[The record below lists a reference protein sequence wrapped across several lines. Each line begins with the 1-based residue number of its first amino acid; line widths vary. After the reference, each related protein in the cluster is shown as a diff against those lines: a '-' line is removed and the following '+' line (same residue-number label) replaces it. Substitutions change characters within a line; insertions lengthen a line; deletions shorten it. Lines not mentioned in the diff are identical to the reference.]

1 MTELQD
7 SREERKEE
15 RRKRREERW
24 KERCGPGN
32 QGQFGIISGRS
43 NNMLTGVFILIIGV
57 AALLKATLTD
67 FPDWLFSWQM
77 LLIAFGM
84 FIGLRHN
91 FRGPS
96 WLILILIGG
105 IFLINEI
112 YPEISFRRY
121 MWPVAIIVVGLF
133 IILRPR
139 RGWKFNPNKKTEGA
153 SDSFFTEDIDYS
165 KEDFVDSTSF
175 FGGAKKI
182 VISKNFKGGD
192 LVNIFGGTELD
203 LSQADFT
210 GTSVIEL
217 TTIFGGTKLLVPSNW
232 SVKSEA
238 VTIFGGIE
246 DKRRMQTITEATEK
260 TLYIRGTVIFG
271 GIEIKSF

>member
-1 MTELQD
+1 MTENQD
-7 SREERKEE
+7 SREERRAE
-15 RRKRREERW
+15 RKRRREERW
-24 KERCGPGN
+24 KERCDPN
-32 QGQFGIISGRS
+32 HQGSFGIVQSGHG
-43 NNMLTGVFILIIGV
+43 NKWTGIFILVIGV

-77 LLIAFGM
+77 LLIAFGV

-96 WLILILIGG
+96 WFILVLIGG
-105 IFLINEI
+105 IFLLNEI

-121 MWPVAIIVVGLF
+121 MWPLAIILVGLF

-153 SDSFFTEDIDYS
+153 SDSFFTEDVDYS
-165 KEDFVDSTSF
+165 KDDFVDSTSI

-182 VISKNFKGGD
+182 IISKNFRGGD

-210 GTSVIEL
+210 GVAVIEL

-232 SVKSEA
+232 SIKSEA

-246 DKRRMQTITEATEK
+246 DKRRMQTVTEASEK
-260 TLYIRGTVIFG
+260 TLLIRGTVIFG
-271 GIEIKSF
+271 GIDIKSF

>member
-1 MTELQD
+1 MTENQD
-7 SREERKEE
+7 AREERRAE
-15 RRKRREERW
+15 RRRLREERW
-24 KERCGPGN
+24 KERCDPN
-32 QGQFGIISGRS
+32 HQGSFGIVNSGQR
-43 NNMLTGVFILIIGV
+43 NKWTGIFILVIGV

-96 WLILILIGG
+96 WLILVLIGG
-105 IFLINEI
+105 IFLLNEI
-112 YPEISFRRY
+112 YPQITFRRY
-121 MWPVAIIVVGLF
+121 LWPVAIIVVGLF

-165 KEDFVDSTSF
+165 KDDFVDNTSI

-182 VISKNFKGGD
+182 IISKNFKGGD

>member
-1 MTELQD
+1 MTETLD
-7 SREERKEE
+7 SHEQRRQERQ
-15 RRKRREERW
+15 KRREERRDRW
-24 KERCGPGN
+24 AHGA

-43 NNMLTGVFILIIGV
+43 NNMLTGVFILIIGI
-57 AALLKATLTD
+57 AALLKATLTNV
-67 FPDWLFSWQM
+67 PDWLFSWQI

-96 WLILILIGG
+96 WLILVLIGG
-105 IFLINEI
+105 IFLLNEI

-121 MWPVAIIVVGLF
+121 LWPIAIIVVGLF

-139 RGWKFNPNKKTEGA
+139 RGWKFDPNKKTEGA
-153 SDSFFTEDIDYS
+153 SDSVFTEDIDYS
-165 KEDFVDSTSF
+165 KEDFIDSTSI
-175 FGGAKKI
+175 FGGSKKI
-182 VISKNFKGGD
+182 IISKKFRGGD
-192 LVNIFGGTELD
+192 LVNIFGGNELD

-210 GTSVIEL
+210 GVAVIEI

-246 DKRRMQTITEATEK
+246 DKRRMQTITENPEK
-260 TLYIRGTVIFG
+260 ILVLRGTVIFG
-271 GIEIKSF
+271 GIDIKSF

>member
-7 SREERKEE
+7 SREERRAE

-96 WLILILIGG
+96 WLILDTYRWHLSLKRNLSGDLIPSLYVAGCNNSCR
-105 IFLINEI
+105 LIH
-112 YPEISFRRY
+112 
-121 MWPVAIIVVGLF
+121 
-133 IILRPR
+133 
-139 RGWKFNPNKKTEGA
+139 
-153 SDSFFTEDIDYS
+153 YS
-165 KEDFVDSTSF
+165 ASTSWME
-175 FGGAKKI
+175 
-182 VISKNFKGGD
+182 V
-192 LVNIFGGTELD
+192 
-203 LSQADFT
+203 
-210 GTSVIEL
+210 
-217 TTIFGGTKLLVPSNW
+217 
-232 SVKSEA
+232 
-238 VTIFGGIE
+238 
-246 DKRRMQTITEATEK
+246 
-260 TLYIRGTVIFG
+260 
-271 GIEIKSF
+271 

>member
-1 MTELQD
+1 MTEIQD
-7 SREERKEE
+7 SREQRREE
-15 RRKRREERW
+15 RQKRREERRD
-24 KERCGPGN
+24 RCAHGA

-57 AALLKATLTD
+57 AALLKTTLTD

-77 LLIAFGM
+77 LLIAFGV

-105 IFLINEI
+105 IFLLNEI
-112 YPEISFRRY
+112 YPEISFRRF

-139 RGWKFNPNKKTEGA
+139 RGWKFDPHKKTEGT

-165 KEDFVDSTSF
+165 KEDFVDNTSI
-175 FGGAKKI
+175 FGGAKK
-182 VISKNFKGGD
+182 
-192 LVNIFGGTELD
+192 
-203 LSQADFT
+203 
-210 GTSVIEL
+210 
-217 TTIFGGTKLLVPSNW
+217 
-232 SVKSEA
+232 
-238 VTIFGGIE
+238 
-246 DKRRMQTITEATEK
+246 
-260 TLYIRGTVIFG
+260 
-271 GIEIKSF
+271 

>member
-1 MTELQD
+1 MTEIQD
-7 SREERKEE
+7 SHEQRREERQ
-15 RRKRREERW
+15 KRREERRDRW
-24 KERCGPGN
+24 AGGA
-32 QGQFGIISGRS
+32 QGQFGIIGGRS
-43 NNMLTGVFILIIGV
+43 HNVLTGVFILIIGV

-77 LLIAFGM
+77 LMIAFGM
-84 FIGLRHN
+84 FVGLRHN
-91 FRGPS
+91 FRGPG
-96 WLILILIGG
+96 WLILVLIGG

-121 MWPVAIIVVGLF
+121 MWPMGIIVVGLF

-139 RGWKFNPNKKTEGA
+139 RGWKFNPTKKTEGA
-153 SDSFFTEDIDYS
+153 SDSFFTEDTDYS
-165 KEDFVDSTSF
+165 KEDFVDNTSI
-175 FGGAKKI
+175 FGSAKKI

-210 GTSVIEL
+210 GVAVIEL

-232 SVKSEA
+232 SVRSEA

-246 DKRRMQTITEATEK
+246 DKRRMQQITEAPEK
-260 TLYIRGTVIFG
+260 TLLIRGTVIFG
-271 GIEIKSF
+271 GIDIKSF

>member
-1 MTELQD
+1 MTEIQD
-7 SREERKEE
+7 SREQRKEE
-15 RRKRREERW
+15 RRRRREERW
-24 KERCGPGN
+24 KERCGPNYQGN
-32 QGQFGIISGRS
+32 FGIVHSRHG
-43 NNMLTGVFILIIGV
+43 NKWTGIFILVVGV
-57 AALLKATLTD
+57 AALLKATLTN
-67 FPDWLFSWQM
+67 FPDWLFSWQT

-84 FIGLRHN
+84 FVGLRHN
-91 FRGPS
+91 FRGPG
-96 WLILILIGG
+96 WLVLILIGG
-105 IFLINEI
+105 VFLLNEI
-112 YPEISFRRY
+112 YPDISFRRY
-121 MWPVAIIVVGLF
+121 LWPIAIIVVGLF

-165 KEDFVDSTSF
+165 SEDFVDSTSI

-182 VISKNFKGGD
+182 VISKKFKGGD

-210 GTSVIEL
+210 GTAVIEL

-232 SVKSEA
+232 AVKSEA

-246 DKRRMQTITEATEK
+246 DKRRMQTVTEATEK

>member
-15 RRKRREERW
+15 KRKSREERW

-165 KEDFVDSTSF
+165 KDDFVDSTSI

-192 LVNIFGGTELD
+192 LVSIFGGTELD

-210 GTSVIEL
+210 GGAVIEL

-232 SVKSEA
+232 AVKSEA

-246 DKRRMQTITEATEK
+246 DKRRMQTITEATDK

>member
-7 SREERKEE
+7 PREQRRQERQ
-15 RRKRREERW
+15 KRREERRQRW
-24 KERCGPGN
+24 ANGA
-32 QGQFGIISGRS
+32 QGQFGIINSRR
-43 NNMLTGVFILIIGV
+43 NNVLTGGFILLIGIV
-57 AALLKATLTD
+57 ALMRATIPD
-67 FPDWLFSWQM
+67 FPDWVFDWHT
-77 LLIAFGM
+77 LLIAFGI
-84 FIGLRHN
+84 FIGIRHN
-91 FRGPS
+91 FRGGA
-96 WLILILIGG
+96 WLILLLVGG
-105 IFLINEI
+105 IFLFRDI
-112 YPEISFRRY
+112 YPGFSFNRI
-121 MWPVAIIVVGLF
+121 WPIVLIVVGLF

-139 RGWKFNPNKKTEGA
+139 RRWKWDGTKKTEGA

-165 KEDFVDSTSF
+165 KDDFVDSTSI

-210 GTSVIEL
+210 GVAVIQLE
-217 TTIFGGTKLLVPSNW
+217 TIFGGTKMLVPSNW

-238 VTIFGGIE
+238 VTIFGGID
-246 DKRRMQTITEATEK
+246 DKRRMQTITDSPEK
-260 TLYIRGTVIFG
+260 ILVIKGTVIFG

>member
-1 MTELQD
+1 MTEIQD
-7 SREERKEE
+7 SREQRREE
-15 RRKRREERW
+15 RQKRREERRD
-24 KERCGPGN
+24 RCAHGA

-43 NNMLTGVFILIIGV
+43 NNMLTGVFILIIGI

-67 FPDWLFSWQM
+67 FPDWLFSWQI

-96 WLILILIGG
+96 WLILVLIGG
-105 IFLINEI
+105 IFLLNEI

-121 MWPVAIIVVGLF
+121 LWPIAIIIVGLF
-133 IILRPR
+133 VILRPR
-139 RGWKFNPNKKTEGA
+139 RGWKLNPNKKTEGA
-153 SDSFFTEDIDYS
+153 SDSVFTEDIDYS
-165 KEDFVDSTSF
+165 KDDFIDSTSI
-175 FGGAKKI
+175 FGGSKRI
-182 VISKNFKGGD
+182 IISKQFKGGD
-192 LVNIFGGTELD
+192 LVNIFGGNELD

-210 GTSVIEL
+210 GVAVIEI

-246 DKRRMQTITEATEK
+246 DKRRMQTITENPEK
-260 TLYIRGTVIFG
+260 TLVLRGTVIFG
-271 GIEIKSF
+271 GIDIKSF